1 MISTVPSTLDIYRLH
16 PAVWPRTREL
26 LRESG
31 KHGYEAVVL
40 WLGTVLDDTTA
51 QISVALAPRQIAYR
65 SAYGCA
71 VEVPPQEIDR
81 LVSALGPGQFV
92 LARVHTHPSAA
103 YHSPVDDQNRII
115 GHVGAIS
122 VVVPY
127 FAAGA
132 DELPDCS
139 VNELQADGTWLELT
153 PDEVVRRFEAA
164 P

>member
-1 MISTVPSTLDIYRLH
+1 MILTVPSTLDIYRLRRT
-16 PAVWPRTREL
+16 VWPRTREL

-31 KHGYEAVVL
+31 KHGHEAVVL
-40 WLGTVLDDTTA
+40 WLGTVLDQTTA
-51 QISVALAPRQIAYR
+51 QITVAIAPRQIAYR
-65 SAYGCA
+65 SADGCA

-115 GHVGAIS
+115 SHVGAIS
-122 VVVPY
+122 IVVPY

-132 DELPDCS
+132 VELSACS
-139 VNELQADGTWLELT
+139 VNELQTDSTWFEL
-153 PDEVVRRFEAA
+153 PPGEVVRRFQAG